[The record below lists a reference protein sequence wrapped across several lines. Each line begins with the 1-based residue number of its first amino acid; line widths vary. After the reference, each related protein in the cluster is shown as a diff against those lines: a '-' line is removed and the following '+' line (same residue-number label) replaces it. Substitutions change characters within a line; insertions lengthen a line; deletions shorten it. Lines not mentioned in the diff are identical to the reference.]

1 MGCGLNASRTSIERG
16 FLLDW
21 IDNNAPGFAEE
32 LPLPLGLPAKPVVA
46 IFRSPI
52 FNASETFIQTHA
64 TSLRRFQPL
73 IIGIEHKGE
82 VQSSLRD
89 RVIVPDSARERLR
102 FRLLGP
108 PRALVDRIR
117 AHAPA
122 VLHAHFGPDGLIAL
136 PLARLLGIPLV
147 TTLHG
152 YEVGR
157 SRLCLLTSG
166 RLSWTRYTLRGR
178 KLMAGGDLFVAVS
191 EALRRRAIDR
201 GYPPERTITHYN
213 GVDLRRFELP
223 NARPRPGLILHVCRL
238 VEKKGTSL
246 LIRAFAQVRAARP
259 EARLMIVGDG
269 PLRATLEQ
277 QAAEMGQRDCVA
289 FLGHRDQQEVARRM
303 GRAWLL
309 AAPSITASD
318 GDAEGLPTTVVEAAA
333 ASLPV
338 VASDHSGT
346 PEAVAD
352 GRSGFIV
359 PEGDADALA
368 RRMLDL
374 LGSPRLRTSMAA
386 ASRAL
391 AEDRFDALRQTN
403 LLEGHY
409 ERLCRAAAPA
419 GA

>member
-1 MGCGLNASRTSIERG
+1 V
-16 FLLDW
+16 DW
-21 IDNNAPGFAEE
+21 IDNHAPAFADD
-32 LPLPLGLPAKPVVA
+32 LAVPPDLSARPVVA

-52 FNASETFIQTHA
+52 FNASETFIRTHA
-64 TSLRRFQPL
+64 ASLRRFQPL
-73 IIGIEHKGE
+73 IIGIEHKGN
-82 VQSSLRD
+82 VPPSLRE
-89 RVIVPDSARERLR
+89 RMIVPGSALERLR
-102 FRLLGP
+102 FRLAGP

-152 YEVGR
+152 YEVSR
-157 SRLCLLTSG
+157 SRFCLLTSG
-166 RLSWTRYTLRGR
+166 RLSWTRYALLGR
-178 KLMAGGDLFVAVS
+178 RLMAGGDLFVAVS

-223 NARPRPGLILHVCRL
+223 GVRPLPGLILHVCRL

-246 LIRAFAQVRAARP
+246 LIRAFAQVRAVRP
-259 EARLMIVGDG
+259 DARLMIVGDG
-269 PLRATLEQ
+269 PLRASLEQ
-277 QAAEMGQRDCVA
+277 QAAEMGQSDAVA
-289 FLGHRDQQEVARRM
+289 FLGQRSQQEVARRM
-303 GRAWLL
+303 ARAWLL
-309 AAPSITASD
+309 AAPSVTARD
-318 GDAEGLPTTVVEAAA
+318 GDAEGLPTAVVEAAA

-346 PEAVAD
+346 PEAIAD
-352 GRSGFIV
+352 RRSGFIV

-374 LGSPRLRTSMAA
+374 LGSPRLRDAMAA

-403 LLEGHY
+403 VLEGHY
-409 ERLCRAAAPA
+409 ERLCRAVAPA

>member
-1 MGCGLNASRTSIERG
+1 MDR
-16 FLLDW
+16 
-21 IDNNAPGFAEE
+21 IDNHALGFADD
-32 LPLPLGLPAKPVVA
+32 LAVSRGLPARPVVA

-52 FNASETFIQTHA
+52 FNASETFIRTHA

-73 IIGIEHKGE
+73 IIGIEHKGD
-82 VQSSLRD
+82 VPPSLCERM
-89 RVIVPDSARERLR
+89 IVPGSALERLR
-102 FRLLGP
+102 FRLVGP

-122 VLHAHFGPDGLIAL
+122 VLHAHFGPDGLAAL

-152 YEVGR
+152 YEVSR
-157 SRLCLLTSG
+157 SRGRLLTSG
-166 RLSWTRYTLRGR
+166 RLSWTRYALRGGQ
-178 KLMAGGDLFVAVS
+178 LMAGGDLFVAVS

-201 GYPPERTITHYN
+201 GYPPERTIAHYN

-223 NARPRPGLILHVCRL
+223 NLPPRPGLILHVCRL

-259 EARLMIVGDG
+259 EARLIIVGDG
-269 PLRATLEQ
+269 PLRASLEQ
-277 QAAEMGQRDCVA
+277 QAAEMGQSDAVA
-289 FLGHRDQQEVARRM
+289 FLGQRSPQEVARRM

-309 AAPSITASD
+309 AAPSLTARD
-318 GDAEGLPTTVVEAAA
+318 GDAEGLPTAVVEAAA

-346 PEAVAD
+346 PEAVVD

-359 PEGDADALA
+359 PEGDVAALA

-391 AEDRFDALRQTN
+391 AENRFDALRQTKA
-403 LLEGHY
+403 LEDHY
-409 ERLCRAAAPA
+409 DRLCRVAAARP
-419 GA
+419 G

>member
-1 MGCGLNASRTSIERG
+1 MRLAWADHPPHS
-16 FLLDW
+16 L
-21 IDNNAPGFAEE
+21 AEE
-32 LPLPLGLPAKPVVA
+32 LEPDPRVSARPVVA

-64 TSLRRFQPL
+64 ISLRRFQPL
-73 IIGIEHKGE
+73 IIGIEDKGNIPP
-82 VQSSLRD
+82 SLRD
-89 RVIVPDSARERLR
+89 RMIVPDSSLERLR
-102 FRLLGP
+102 FKLLGP
-108 PRALVDRIR
+108 PRALVERIR
-117 AHAPA
+117 ACSPA
-122 VLHAHFGPDGLIAL
+122 VLHAHFGPDGLTAQ

-152 YEVGR
+152 YDVSR
-157 SRLCLLTSG
+157 SDFRLLTSG
-166 RLSWTRYTLRGR
+166 RLSWARYALRGGQ
-178 KLMAGGDLFVAVS
+178 LMAGGDLFVAVS
-191 EALRRRAIDR
+191 EALRRRAIAR
-201 GYPPERTITHYN
+201 GYPPERTIVHFN
-213 GVDLRRFELP
+213 GVDLPRFEMRG
-223 NARPRPGLILHVCRL
+223 ARPRAGLILHVCRL

-259 EARLMIVGDG
+259 DARLMIVGDG
-269 PLRATLEQ
+269 PLRTSLEK
-277 QAAEMGQRDCVA
+277 QAARMRLGVSIA
-289 FLGHRDQQEVARRM
+289 FLGHRSPREVARLM

-309 AAPSITASD
+309 AAPSITARD
-318 GDAEGLPTTVVEAAA
+318 GDAEGLPTAVVEAAA

-338 VASDHSGT
+338 VASDHSGA

-359 PEGDADALA
+359 PEGDAAALA

-391 AEDRFDALRQTN
+391 AEERFDALRQTKV
-403 LLEGHY
+403 LEGHY

-419 GA
+419 GV